1 MHGFSPYNPL
11 SQLSRKRRKT
21 YCAEKEYSSF
31 GQVKKRGGMRMNEQE
46 QVNEGYVIIE
56 SVTVGNA
63 RFVIG
68 ENPNNQ
74 AAPYVTWQA
83 NVKNDPN
90 NFFWGHYCATKLG
103 AVADFGRRITEE
115 A

>member
-1 MHGFSPYNPL
+1 
-11 SQLSRKRRKT
+11 
-21 YCAEKEYSSF
+21 
-31 GQVKKRGGMRMNEQE
+31 MNEKE

-90 NFFWGHYCATKLG
+90 NFFWGHYCSTKLD
-103 AVADFGRRITEE
+103 AVADFAQRINAE
-115 A
+115 AEYLRAQTKTAPLQERKERGDER

>member
-1 MHGFSPYNPL
+1 
-11 SQLSRKRRKT
+11 
-21 YCAEKEYSSF
+21 
-31 GQVKKRGGMRMNEQE
+31 MNEQE

-90 NFFWGHYCATKLG
+90 NFSGVTTARPNLMLLQTLPNASTQKPNICGSAQRPT
-103 AVADFGRRITEE
+103 
-115 A
+115 

>member
-1 MHGFSPYNPL
+1 
-11 SQLSRKRRKT
+11 
-21 YCAEKEYSSF
+21 
-31 GQVKKRGGMRMNEQE
+31 MNEQN
-46 QVNEGYVIIE
+46 QVNEGCTIIE
-56 SVTVGNA
+56 IRTVCNA

-68 ENPNNQ
+68 ENLNNP

-83 NVKNDPN
+83 NIKNDPD

-115 A
+115 AEFLRERAKSKAPQIPERGDER

>member
-1 MHGFSPYNPL
+1 
-11 SQLSRKRRKT
+11 
-21 YCAEKEYSSF
+21 
-31 GQVKKRGGMRMNEQE
+31 MNEKE

-63 RFVIG
+63 RFAIG

-90 NFFWGHYCATKLG
+90 NFFWGHYCATKLD
-103 AVADFGRRITEE
+103 AVADFAQRINAE
-115 A
+115 AEYLRERTKANTAPLQERKERGETR

>member
-1 MHGFSPYNPL
+1 
-11 SQLSRKRRKT
+11 
-21 YCAEKEYSSF
+21 
-31 GQVKKRGGMRMNEQE
+31 MRMNEQE

-90 NFFWGHYCATKLG
+90 NFFWGHYCATKLD
-103 AVADFGRRITEE
+103 AVADFAQRINAE
-115 A
+115 AEYLRERTKANTAPLQERKERGEAR

>member
-1 MHGFSPYNPL
+1 MD
-11 SQLSRKRRKT
+11 
-21 YCAEKEYSSF
+21 EKP
-31 GQVKKRGGMRMNEQE
+31 

-83 NVKNDPN
+83 NVKNDPD
-90 NFFWGHYCATKLG
+90 NFFWGHYCATKLD
-103 AVADFGRRITEE
+103 AVADFAKRINEE
-115 A
+115 AEYLRERAKAKPLPERKERGDER

>member
-1 MHGFSPYNPL
+1 
-11 SQLSRKRRKT
+11 
-21 YCAEKEYSSF
+21 
-31 GQVKKRGGMRMNEQE
+31 VNEQN
-46 QVNEGYVIIE
+46 QVNEGYTIIE
-56 SVTVGNA
+56 SMTVGNA

-68 ENPNNQ
+68 ENLNNP

-83 NVKNDPN
+83 NIKNAPD

-115 A
+115 AEILRDRAKSKAVQIPERGEER

>member
-1 MHGFSPYNPL
+1 
-11 SQLSRKRRKT
+11 
-21 YCAEKEYSSF
+21 
-31 GQVKKRGGMRMNEQE
+31 MNEQE

-90 NFFWGHYCATKLG
+90 NFFWGHYATKLD
-103 AVADFGRRITEE
+103 AVADFAQRINAEAEYLRKRTKANIAPLQERKERGEE
-115 A
+115 R

>member
-1 MHGFSPYNPL
+1 
-11 SQLSRKRRKT
+11 
-21 YCAEKEYSSF
+21 
-31 GQVKKRGGMRMNEQE
+31 MNEQK
-46 QVNEGYVIIE
+46 QVNEGYTIIE
-56 SVTVGNA
+56 SMTVGSV

-68 ENPNNQ
+68 ENLNNP

-83 NVKNDPN
+83 NIKNNPD

-115 A
+115 AEFLRERVKSKAVQIPERGDER